1 MVEMT
6 EPVLRMVLHPDANK
20 TMSTVSPA
28 GEPHCIVCGC
38 LMALGRDKIGAGDVY
53 MYRTE
58 ENLLA
63 NPIAE
68 FLVWKGR
75 EAYSIKAKALERVE
89 SGPEFEKMSKALERM
104 QMKSDG
110 LWIFE
115 VLEVW
120 DEGLGNLTGAQLV

>member
-6 EPVLRMVLHPDANK
+6 EPVLRLVLHPDANK

-28 GEPHCIVCGC
+28 GEPHCIVCGS
-38 LMALGRDKIGAGDVY
+38 LMALGPDKIGAGDVY

-89 SGPEFEKMSKALERM
+89 SGPEFDKMSKALERM
-104 QMKSDG
+104 QMKIDG

-120 DEGLGNLTGAQLV
+120 DEGIGNLTGAQIV